1 MRLGSNPL
9 AGSNPAPSANFR
21 TLIMDYQ
28 DRIYGNFN
36 ISDPVILELIN
47 GRSLQRL
54 KEISQIGYPK
64 PYFSVAGISRFEHSL
79 GVYLL
84 LRKYNASPEEQIAGL
99 IHDVSHSAFSHCIDY
114 VLDAGSEAEHDHQDN
129 VFEEFVKK
137 SEIPEILNKYS
148 FDLSYILND
157 ENFPLKEKKLPD
169 LCADRI
175 DYSLRSALTFKVL
188 SLKEIN
194 ELLDNLTASAGNWI
208 FKNLEFA
215 EKYAKVF
222 MKLNSDYY
230 AGLASA
236 AMLKNVGAYLR
247 RALNKGYIV
256 EADLYSTDEKVLA
269 KIAPFHVK
277 DAELKKLFDRMD
289 GKIKFS
295 HNPDS
300 YDVQSVCKSRV
311 VDPLFKAGEDIKR
324 LSQISEEWAKKLK
337 EELNPKCYFIKF
349 SE

>member
-1 MRLGSNPL
+1 
-9 AGSNPAPSANFR
+9 
-21 TLIMDYQ
+21 MDYQ

-36 ISDPVILELIN
+36 ISDSVILEIIN

-64 PYFSVAGISRFEHSL
+64 PYFSDMGHSRFEHSL

-84 LRKYNASPEEQIAGL
+84 LRKYNASIEEQIAGL

-114 VLDAGSEAEHDHQDN
+114 ALDAGSEVEHDHQDN
-129 VFEEFVKK
+129 VFEEFVRK
-137 SEIPEILNKYS
+137 SEIPEILNK
-148 FDLSYILND
+148 FGFAVDYILND

-188 SLKEIN
+188 SPAEIN
-194 ELLDNLTASAGNWI
+194 DLLDNLTASDNNWV
-208 FKNLEFA
+208 FENLEFA

-222 MKLNSDYY
+222 MKLNADYY
-230 AGLASA
+230 SGLASA
-236 AMLKNVGAYLR
+236 VMLKSVGDYLR
-247 RALNKGYIV
+247 YALGNGYIT

-269 KIAPFHVK
+269 KIAPFHQK

-289 GKIKFS
+289 GQVKFS
-295 HNPDS
+295 NNPDS

-311 VDPLFKAGEDIKR
+311 VDPLFKAGKDIKR
-324 LSQISEEWAKKLK
+324 VSQTNEEWAKKLK

>member
-1 MRLGSNPL
+1 MSSNL
-9 AGSNPAPSANFR
+9 TSSAIR
-21 TLIMDYQ
+21 ILIMDYQ

-84 LRKYNASPEEQIAGL
+84 IRKYNASIEEQIAGL

-114 VLDAGSEAEHDHQDN
+114 ALDAGSEAEHDYQDN

-137 SEIPEILNKYS
+137 SEIPEILNKYG
-148 FDLSYILND
+148 FDISYILND

-175 DYSLRSALTFKVL
+175 DYSLRSASTFKVL
-188 SLKEIN
+188 NPEEIN
-194 ELLDNLTASAGNWI
+194 ELLDNLIVGDGNWV
-208 FKNLEFA
+208 FKNLKFA

-222 MKLNSDYY
+222 MRLNNDYF

-247 RALNKGYIV
+247 QALNKGYIV

-269 KIAPFHVK
+269 KIAPFHSK

-289 GKIKFS
+289 GKIQFS
-295 HNPDS
+295 NNPDS

-311 VDPLFKAGEDIKR
+311 VDPLFKTGNDVKR
-324 LSQISEEWAKKLK
+324 FSQINAEWAKKLK